1 MRKMMLEE
9 KKIDE
14 LRAELSCGI
23 SEFRFRHTL
32 GVEKEAVRL
41 GELYAPSKLPLLRA
55 AALLHD
61 VTKENTF
68 EKQLQ
73 LCHELGIIIGDS
85 QKSAP
90 RTLHAITGA
99 AVIPHRYPEFAEE
112 ELVSAVRW
120 HTTGRENMGICEKI
134 IYLADYIEENR
145 KFEDCVALRRFFW
158 EAEPEKMDMA
168 ERLAH
173 LDRAMVLS
181 FDMTVRLLIEEGAT
195 IDINTTNARNY
206 LIMNMPQRDAAER

>member
-1 MRKMMLEE
+1 MIDE
-9 KKIDE
+9 KKIDA
-14 LRAELSCGI
+14 LRERLAGEM

-41 GELYAPSKLPLLRA
+41 GELYAPDKIPLLRA

-73 LCHELGIIIGDS
+73 LCCELGIMVKDS
-85 QKSAP
+85 EKRSP
-90 RTLHAITGA
+90 KTLHAITGA
-99 AVIPHRYPEFAEE
+99 AIIERDFPDFADP

-120 HTTGRENMGICEKI
+120 HTTGKADMSICDKI

-145 KFEDCVALRRFFW
+145 KFEDCVSIRQYFW
-158 EAEPEKMDMA
+158 EGQPQKMVKID
-168 ERLAH
+168 RLAH
-173 LDRAMVLS
+173 LSRTLVIS
-181 FDMTVRLLIEEGAT
+181 FDMTVRALETEGAE
-195 IDINTTNARNY
+195 IDENTTKARDY
-206 LIMNMPQRDAAER
+206 LVSNIPQ